1 MSYHSLRKALGNCV
15 KNVDQGFTNRV
26 NSKGEPAKHARKT
39 CFFTSGNNIN
49 SCEQRKAEHRYN
61 CL

>member
-26 NSKGEPAKHARKT
+26 NSKGEPAKKPV
-39 CFFTSGNNIN
+39 FSP
-49 SCEQRKAEHRYN
+49 AETI
-61 CL
+61 